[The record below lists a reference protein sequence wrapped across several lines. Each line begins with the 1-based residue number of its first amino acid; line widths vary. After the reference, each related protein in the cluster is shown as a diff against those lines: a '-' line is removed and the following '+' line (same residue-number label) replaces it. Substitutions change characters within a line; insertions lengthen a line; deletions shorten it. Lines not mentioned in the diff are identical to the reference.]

1 MAGLIEAT
9 LINNIETINRDTI
22 TLQASMTLDSIL
34 DELRTLQALEDS
46 GEFWLTLPDEDDV
59 PMN

>member
-9 LINNIETINRDTI
+9 LINNINAINRDTI
-22 TLQASMTLDSIL
+22 TLQANMTLDAIL
-34 DELRTLQALEDS
+34 DELYTLQALEDS
-46 GEFWLTLPDEDDV
+46 GEFWIALVDEDDV